1 MRATLRDERQ
11 RPATPYNQCLAVAAP
26 NPMRDETKTSG
37 RRKAVVALAIGAFL
51 LLAVLVLQASF
62 NLKFISPDSN
72 QELLFFAGL
81 SGLIFFAFLALTL
94 VLGRNLLKLYAERRQ
109 GVAGSKFRTRL
120 VVVSLLL
127 SFLPVIAM
135 FWFSYGLMNRSIDK
149 WFSQPVEEVRAD
161 TAAMSAL
168 LYDYAGQN
176 ATSEAQSIAQT
187 DEFQGGLDSGNLFAV
202 NEELREHI
210 PTLQGGFVLVLANGN
225 AAASLNPP
233 APWAEM
239 KNSFPEAAARR
250 GEHPHFQ
257 WGQTDYIVAAAPVP
271 HGTVLVAMPLPHKFA
286 ETARQIQESQ
296 KRYIEL
302 AGKRKLFRRTYI
314 GYLLLL
320 TVVVLFAST
329 WLALLLS
336 KLVNRPVAALA
347 AGTEAISKGQ
357 LNYRVDIRA
366 TDELAELVQS
376 FNSMA
381 EQLESSRRQIEAS
394 NRDVGAANEALESR
408 RRYIET
414 VLESI
419 PTGVIS
425 IDADRQVTLANAAFS
440 RMFYLER
447 SEYVSPASLIGLP
460 LHEVMPAEMLTDL
473 EPLLRRADRMGI
485 TAATMELALPRAQL
499 NVAVT
504 VSALSH
510 AAEGLGYVL
519 VFEDLSDLLRAQKQA
534 AWREVARRV
543 AHEIKNPLTPIALSA
558 ERIHRHLTRGGTTP
572 DAASL
577 EIIRTCAVT
586 IEHAVETVRALV
598 DEFSVLARFP
608 ASRPQ
613 PASLNNLVESA
624 LIMFNGRL
632 DGIRV
637 RTELAHDLPSVM
649 ADPEAIKR
657 AVANLV
663 DNAAEAMQDVSLK
676 EITISTSLLASR
688 DAVELVVSD
697 TGQGVS
703 RDVKERLFMPY
714 FSTKQRGTGLG
725 LAIVSRIVEDH
736 HGSIRVEENKPVGSR
751 FVIELPVAFE
761 TTSTSMSAPA
771 TD

>member
-1 MRATLRDERQ
+1 MKTTL
-11 RPATPYNQCLAVAAP
+11 PPP
-26 NPMRDETKTSG
+26 NPIREETKTSG
-37 RRKAVVALAIGAFL
+37 RRKAVIGLAIGVFL
-51 LLAVLVLQASF
+51 LLAILVGQASF

-81 SGLIFFAFLALTL
+81 SGLIFLVFVALSI

-176 ATSEAQSIAQT
+176 AASEAQSIAQT
-187 DEFQGGLDSGNLFAV
+187 EEFKKAFANGNFSEATD
-202 NEELREHI
+202 ELREHI
-210 PTLQGGFVLVLANGN
+210 PTLQGGFVVALSKGN
-225 AAASLNPP
+225 VAASLNLP
-233 APWAEM
+233 AAWNVM
-239 KNSFPEAAARR
+239 KDHLPLQAALR
-250 GEHPHFQ
+250 GEHPYFQ
-257 WGQTDYIVAAAPVP
+257 WGQTDYIVAATPVQD
-271 HGTVLVAMPLPHKFA
+271 GAVAVAMPLPPKFS
-286 ETARQIQESQ
+286 ETARQIQDSQ

-302 AGKRKLFRRTYI
+302 AAKRKLFRRTYI
-314 GYLLLL
+314 GFLLLL
-320 TVVVLFAST
+320 TVLVLFAST

-357 LNYRVDIRA
+357 LDYRVDIRA

-381 EQLESSRRQIEAS
+381 EQLESSRHQIEAS
-394 NRDVGAANEALESR
+394 SRDVGAANEALERR

-425 IDADRQVTLANAAFS
+425 IDAERRVTLANAAFS
-440 RMFYLER
+440 RMFYVEQ
-447 SEYVSPASLIGLP
+447 SEYVSPSALFNLP
-460 LHEVMPAEMLTDL
+460 LREVMPADVLDDL
-473 EPLLRRADRMGI
+473 EPLFRRADRMGI
-485 TAATMELALPRAQL
+485 TAANMELSLPRAQL

-558 ERIHRHLTRGGTTP
+558 ERIHRHLGRGTAP
-572 DAASL
+572 DEASL
-577 EIIRTCAVT
+577 EVIRTCSET
-586 IEHAVETVRALV
+586 IRNAVETVRTLV

-608 ASRPQ
+608 ASTPQ
-613 PASLNNLVESA
+613 PASLNTLVESA

-632 DGIRV
+632 EGIRV
-637 RTELAHDLPSVM
+637 RTELASDLPSVL

-663 DNAAEAMQDVSLK
+663 DNAAEAMHDAILK
-676 EITISTSLLASR
+676 EITISTSLVASR

-697 TGQGVS
+697 TGQGIS
-703 RDVKERLFMPY
+703 RDVKERLFLPY

-736 HGSIRVEENKPVGSR
+736 RGSIRVEENKPFGSR
-751 FVIELPVAFE
+751 FVIELPVATE
-761 TTSTSMSAPA
+761 AISAPA
-771 TD
+771 AS

>member
-1 MRATLRDERQ
+1 M
-11 RPATPYNQCLAVAAP
+11 AAP
-26 NPMRDETKTSG
+26 DPIRQESKTSG
-37 RRKAVVALAIGAFL
+37 RRKVVITLAIGAFL
-51 LLAVLVLQASF
+51 LLAILVLQASF

-72 QELLFFAGL
+72 EELLFFSGL

-109 GVAGSKFRTRL
+109 GLAGSKFRTRL

-135 FWFSYGLMNRSIDK
+135 FWFSYLLMNRSIDK

-187 DEFQGGLDSGNLFAV
+187 EEFRRALAAKTFSEAT
-202 NEELREHI
+202 EELREHD
-210 PTLQGGFVLVLANGN
+210 PALRGGFAVALENGN
-225 AAASLNPP
+225 AVAAVGTP
-233 APWAEM
+233 AVWSEM
-239 KNSFPEAAARR
+239 KADFPLDAALR

-257 WGQTDYIVAAAPVP
+257 WGLTDYLVAAAPFRD
-271 HGTVLVAMPLPHKFA
+271 GAVLVAMPLPPKFA
-286 ETARQIQESQ
+286 ETAKQIQDSQ
-296 KRYIEL
+296 RRYVEL
-302 AGKRKLFRRTYI
+302 AAKRKLFRRTYI
-314 GYLLLL
+314 GFLLLL

-357 LNYRVDIRA
+357 LDYRVDIRA

-394 NRDVGAANEALESR
+394 SRDVGAANEALESR

-425 IDADRQVTLANAAFS
+425 IDAARRVTLANAAFS
-440 RMFYLER
+440 RLFYLER
-447 SEYVSPASLIGLP
+447 KDYVSPATLVKQP
-460 LHEVMPAEMLTDL
+460 LRDVVPPDVLADL

-485 TAATMELALPRAQL
+485 TASTMELALPRAQL

-504 VSALSH
+504 VSSLSH

-558 ERIHRHLTRGGTTP
+558 ERIQRHLKRGTAP

-577 EIIRTCAVT
+577 EVIRTCAET
-586 IEHAVETVRALV
+586 IGNAVETVRTLV
-598 DEFSVLARFP
+598 DEFSALARFP
-608 ASRPQ
+608 APHPQ
-613 PASLNNLVESA
+613 LENLNSLVEGA

-637 RTELAHDLPSVM
+637 HTELASDLPTVM

-657 AVANLV
+657 AIANLV
-663 DNAAEAMQDVSLK
+663 DNAAEAMQDAIVK
-676 EITISTSLLASR
+676 EITISTSLVASR
-688 DAVELVVSD
+688 DAVELSVSD
-697 TGQGVS
+697 TGQGIS
-703 RDVKERLFMPY
+703 REIKERLFLPY

-736 HGSIRVEENKPVGSR
+736 QGSIRVEENKPIGSR
-751 FVIELPVAFE
+751 FVIELPVAVE
-761 TTSTSMSAPA
+761 TIGAPA
-771 TD
+771 AS

>member
-1 MRATLRDERQ
+1 MYL
-11 RPATPYNQCLAVAAP
+11 LAAP
-26 NPMRDETKTSG
+26 TPIRDETKTSG
-37 RRKAVVALAIGAFL
+37 RRKAVIALAIGAFL
-51 LLAVLVLQASF
+51 LLAILVLQASF

-72 QELLFFAGL
+72 DELLFFVGL
-81 SGLIFFAFLALTL
+81 SGLIFFAFVALTL

-176 ATSEAQSIAQT
+176 AASEAQSIAQSE
-187 DEFQGGLDSGNLFAV
+187 EFKNVLASRNFSEAT
-202 NEELREHI
+202 EELREHI

-225 AAASLNPP
+225 SAASLGTP
-233 APWAEM
+233 APWTEM
-239 KNSFPEAAARR
+239 KDHFPLQRALR

-257 WGQTDYIVAAAPVP
+257 WGQTDYIVAASPLPEGV
-271 HGTVLVAMPLPHKFA
+271 VLVAMPLPPKFA
-286 ETARQIQESQ
+286 QTVTQIQESQ
-296 KRYIEL
+296 RRYIEL
-302 AGKRKLFRRTYI
+302 AAKRKLFRRTYI

-357 LNYRVDIRA
+357 LDYRVDIRA

-394 NRDVGAANEALESR
+394 SRDVVAANEALEGR

-425 IDADRQVTLANAAFS
+425 IDAARRVTLANAAFS

-447 SEYVSPASLIGLP
+447 SEYVSPASLVNLP
-460 LHEVMPAEMLTDL
+460 LREVLPAEVLADL

-485 TAATMELALPRAQL
+485 TAATMELALPRAEL

-558 ERIHRHLTRGGTTP
+558 ERIHRHLTRGTAP

-577 EIIRTCAVT
+577 EVIRTCAET
-586 IEHAVETVRALV
+586 IRNAVESVRTLV
-598 DEFSVLARFP
+598 DEFSALARFP

-613 PASLNNLVESA
+613 PASLNNLVEAA
-624 LIMFNGRL
+624 LTMFNGRL
-632 DGIRV
+632 EGIRV
-637 RTELAHDLPSVM
+637 RTELAHDLPAVM

-663 DNAAEAMQDVSLK
+663 DNAAEAMQNAILK
-676 EITISTSLLASR
+676 EITISTALVASH

-697 TGQGVS
+697 TGQGIS
-703 RDVKERLFMPY
+703 RDVKERLFLPY

-736 HGSIRVEENKPVGSR
+736 GGSIRVEENKPFGSR
-751 FVIELPVAFE
+751 FVIELPVAAE
-761 TTSTSMSAPA
+761 TISAPA
-771 TD
+771 AS

>member
-1 MRATLRDERQ
+1 MIPRLNGPRHVST
-11 RPATPYNQCLAVAAP
+11 P
-26 NPMRDETKTSG
+26 NPIRDETKTSG
-37 RRKAVVALAIGAFL
+37 RRKAVIGLGIGAFL
-51 LLAVLVLQASF
+51 LLAILVAQASF

-72 QELLFFAGL
+72 EQLLFFAGL
-81 SGLIFFAFLALTL
+81 SGLIFLAFVALTI
-94 VLGRNLLKLYAERRQ
+94 VLARNLLKLFAERRQ

-168 LYDYAGQN
+168 LYDYAGEN
-176 ATSEAQSIAQT
+176 AASEAQAIAQT
-187 DEFQGGLDSGNLFAV
+187 EEFQKAFASGNFSGATD
-202 NEELREHI
+202 ELQEHL
-210 PTLQGGFVLVLANGN
+210 PTLQGGFVLVMQRGN
-225 AAASLNPP
+225 VAAKLNPP
-233 APWAEM
+233 AHWADM
-239 KNSFPEAAARR
+239 KDRFPVQAALR

-257 WGQTDYIVAAAPVP
+257 WGQTDYLVAAALLR
-271 HGTVLVAMPLPHKFA
+271 GGAVLVAMPLPAKFA
-286 ETARQIQESQ
+286 QTAKQIQDSQ

-302 AGKRKLFRRTYI
+302 AAKRKLFRRTYI
-314 GYLLLL
+314 GFLLLL

-357 LNYRVDIRA
+357 LDYRVDIRA

-376 FNSMA
+376 FNTMA

-394 NRDVGAANEALESR
+394 SRDVGAANEELEGR

-425 IDADRQVTLANAAFS
+425 IDAARRVTLANAAFS
-440 RMFYLER
+440 RMFYVER
-447 SEYVSPASLIGLP
+447 SEFVSPAALVNLP
-460 LHEVMPAEMLTDL
+460 LREVMPADVLADL
-473 EPLLRRADRMGI
+473 EPLLRRADRMGM
-485 TAATMELALPRAQL
+485 TAANMELDLPRATL

-510 AAEGLGYVL
+510 AERLGYVL

-558 ERIHRHLTRGGTTP
+558 ERIHRHLTRGTAP

-577 EIIRTCAVT
+577 DVIRTCSET
-586 IEHAVETVRALV
+586 IGNAVESVRTLV
-598 DEFSVLARFP
+598 DEFSALARFP

-613 PASLNNLVESA
+613 PASLNQLVEGA
-624 LIMFNGRL
+624 LVLFNGRL
-632 DGIRV
+632 EGIRV
-637 RTELAHDLPSVM
+637 RTELAHDLPAVM

-657 AVANLV
+657 AIANLV
-663 DNAAEAMQDVSLK
+663 DNAAEAMQEAMLK
-676 EITISTSLLASR
+676 EITISTSLVASR
-688 DAVELVVSD
+688 DAVELAVSD

-703 RDVKERLFMPY
+703 RDVKERLFLPY

-736 HGSIRVEENKPVGSR
+736 RGSIRVEENKPFGSR
-751 FVIELPVAFE
+751 FVVELPIAAE
-761 TTSTSMSAPA
+761 TVSAPA
-771 TD
+771 AS